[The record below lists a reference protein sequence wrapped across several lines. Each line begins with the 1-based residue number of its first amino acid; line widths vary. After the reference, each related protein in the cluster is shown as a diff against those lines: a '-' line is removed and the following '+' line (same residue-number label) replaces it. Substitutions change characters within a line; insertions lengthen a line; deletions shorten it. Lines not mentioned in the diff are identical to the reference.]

1 MGLTSLNFFLF
12 LAASL
17 VVYFQLPE
25 KYQWRWLLAVSCFFY
40 VYCSRTLSVFIAVT
54 CVSTYVL
61 SILIER
67 SEIRY
72 KDELKRIK
80 AGELTLDKKAAKA
93 QNIRR
98 KRACIWAAAL
108 INVGMLVVLKFWDLY
123 RQPRS
128 PFPRTRL
135 FE

>member
-93 QNIRR
+93 Q
-98 KRACIWAAAL
+98 
-108 INVGMLVVLKFWDLY
+108 
-123 RQPRS
+123 
-128 PFPRTRL
+128 T
-135 FE
+135 E